1 MGSPIHEPGRELD
14 EVLHSV
20 TLPDGFFFSE
30 TPCTQGQ
37 WSLLMPHNPS
47 KFRGAHLPV
56 EQVSWEDAREFARK
70 LTEFHHKM
78 GHISAG
84 WRWDL
89 PTEAQWEYACR
100 VRKSGEFYGPI
111 DSVAWYQLNSR
122 KRTHPVGARQ
132 PNAWG
137 LQDMHGNVSKWCL
150 DWYRQYPFEAVTHPV
165 GPAFG
170 TFRVYR
176 GGGWSDG
183 ARCCRSAYRGR
194 SVPDFRSSNIG
205 FSLVLSGPLSGV
217 AAATTH

>member
-56 EQVSWEDAREFARK
+56 EQVSWDDAREFARK

-111 DSVAWYQLNSR
+111 DSVAWYQLNSQ
-122 KRTHPVGARQ
+122 KRTHPVGTRQ
-132 PNAWG
+132 PNDWG

-150 DWYRQYPFEAVTHPV
+150 DWYRQYPFEAVNHPV
-165 GPAFG
+165 GPPFG

-176 GGGWSDG
+176 GGGWSDA

-205 FSLVLSGPLSGV
+205 FSLVLSDPLSGKR
-217 AAATTH
+217 AAPTH